1 MKFAEMASLLQLSRP
16 RLPSTVDRL
25 ARCYTVDDLRAAA
38 RRRLPRAAFDYLDGA
53 AEDEVSLRR
62 NRTGFAEWEL
72 LPRVLT
78 DVGEVDLR
86 TEVLGVPSALPVV
99 LGPTGFTRMMHPAGE
114 LAAAAAAERAGVP
127 YTAATLGTTSLEEI
141 AAATTAPLWFQLYV
155 WRDRGLC
162 RELIARAREAG
173 YRALMV
179 TVDTPVPGARER
191 DLRNGLTIPPA
202 LGLRTLADGALHPQW
217 WWGLLS
223 SEPLTFANV
232 THLSTGPTGVMQ
244 FIAGQFDPTVSWDDL
259 AELAEAWGGPFLL
272 KGVLSVEDARRAAAA
287 GVDALIVSNHGGR
300 QLDHVPATISALP
313 DIVDAVG
320 GEVEVLLDSGV
331 RRGTDVVKAL
341 ALGATAVLIG
351 RPYLYGLAVGGQAG
365 VERVLQI
372 YADELR
378 RTMQLLGVPAV
389 DQLDR
394 SLVRRR

>member
-16 RLPSTVDRL
+16 RPPSTVDRL

-38 RRRLPRAAFDYLDGA
+38 RRRLPRGAFDYLDGA

-62 NRTGFAEWEL
+62 NRTAFAEWEL

-78 DVGEVDLR
+78 DVGKVDLH
-86 TEVLGVPSALPVV
+86 TEVLGVPCALPVV

-114 LAAAAAAERAGVP
+114 LAAAAAAQSAGVP
-127 YTAATLGTTSLEEI
+127 YTAATLGTTSLEDI
-141 AAATTAPLWFQLYV
+141 AAGTTAPLWFQLYV

-173 YRALMV
+173 FRALMV

-232 THLSTGPTGVMQ
+232 SHLATGPTGVMQ
-244 FIAGQFDPTVSWDDL
+244 FVAGQFDPTVSWDDL
-259 AELAEAWGGPFLL
+259 AEMKEAWGGPFVL

-313 DIVDAVG
+313 AIVDAVG
-320 GEVEVLLDSGV
+320 ADVEVLLDSGV

-365 VERVLQI
+365 VERVLEI
-372 YADELR
+372 YAGELR
-378 RTMQLLGVPAV
+378 RTMQLLGVRAL

>member
-38 RRRLPRAAFDYLDGA
+38 RGRLPRAAFDYLDGA

-202 LGLRTLADGALHPQW
+202 LGPRTLADGALHPRW

-223 SEPLTFANV
+223 SESLTFANV
-232 THLSTGPTGVMQ
+232 THLATGPTGVMQ

-272 KGVLSVEDARRAAAA
+272 KGVISVEDARRAADA

-313 DIVDAVG
+313 GIVDAVG